1 LDLLVVKLVLPMSNH
16 LLPFHFKDFRMGE
29 NSTLYV
35 GNLNYKAS
43 FDDIKALFSKYGQV
57 VRVKIVEKDG
67 LKKGF
72 AFVEL
77 DSVENATSAKNAL
90 NEQDFMGRKIRIDY
104 ALPKKPMA

>member
-1 LDLLVVKLVLPMSNH
+1 
-16 LLPFHFKDFRMGE
+16 MGE

-43 FDDIKALFSKYGQV
+43 FDDIKGLFATYGQV

-77 DSVENATSAKNAL
+77 DDVENAKKAKDAL
-90 NEQDFMGRKIRIDY
+90 NEQDFMGRKLRIDY
-104 ALPKKPMA
+104 ALPKKPMN